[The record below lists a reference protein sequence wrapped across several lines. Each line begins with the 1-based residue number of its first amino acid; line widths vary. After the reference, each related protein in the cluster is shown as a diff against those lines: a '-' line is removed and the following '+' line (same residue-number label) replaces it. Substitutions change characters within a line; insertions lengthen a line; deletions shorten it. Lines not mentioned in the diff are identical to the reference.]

1 MIDRFYIPRMKYN
14 TPLVLAVTLSLS
26 AGAHAGVIASNTTSD
41 ATNVTEVNQWGFD
54 TTNHGVQGHASGVYP
69 EWGAYCL
76 AQSFTTGALGGVNQL
91 SSISVGTAGAVTA
104 STVSAYLYETTT
116 GALPDNNYWKV
127 AATPAATA
135 TVSLSAAAGPTTV
148 TFDFSSAGLT
158 LKENTTYVF
167 YLRPTTGSAF
177 TWAGSS
183 TNSYAGGEAMG
194 VFADANLGGGPG
206 FWTGNLNSVAS
217 TDITGDRVFSV
228 ATSGTFEIPLD
239 PQDGGRVF
247 EGIGALSAGASS
259 RLLIDYPEP
268 QRSEVLD
275 FLFKPNFGA
284 SLPHLKV
291 EIGGEINSTCG
302 SEPSHQRTRED
313 LNFQRGYEWWLMKE
327 AKTRRPDILLDA
339 LPWGAPGWIGNGSY
353 YSQDMA
359 DYIARF
365 IQGAKSE
372 HGLDIHYT
380 GIWNERP
387 YDAAWIKLLRRTLND
402 NGLNQVE
409 IVAADE
415 FNMNWRIADDAAN
428 DSELN
433 QAIAVFGEHYPLQYT
448 MPSAVAKASGKRLW
462 ASEEGPWR
470 GDWQGAKAI
479 ASQLNRN
486 YVQGKITKSIT
497 WSLVS
502 SYYDSLRLPDSGMM
516 RAKEPWSGHYEVQ
529 PAVWVIAHHNQFAKP
544 GWRYL
549 DQACRMLPSG
559 GSVVA
564 MASPSGTDAS
574 VVIET
579 IGAAGDQTFT
589 LNVDASLTSREW
601 QLWKTDQTESFIH
614 VGVQS
619 LIDGKLTLELAPDSV
634 YSLTT
639 TTGQAKGVKQAPAS
653 QKFPMPYSDDFES
666 YAIGRTPR
674 YFSDQAGTFEVI
686 HRADGQG
693 KALEQVLRAPG
704 IEWENRP
711 EQFHPFTVIGAPD
724 AKDYLVSVDV
734 EAADGVTV
742 ALIGRYGR
750 IQHSESSAFA
760 KGYRLEVTAGSGAWK
775 LSKPD
780 AILAQGTSPFPA
792 NTWHNLQL
800 EARGTTLI
808 CRINGTVVAQAQ
820 DSTHFEGLA
829 GLAAGYAGARFDNFV
844 LSNFDGAYLWGGG
857 NGTWIDTS
865 ATGWNGGPPA
875 SGDSATINTGTVTN
889 TGSNQQAGVA
899 LTIGSAGVLNDGGN
913 YIYFGPSGSLTLNG
927 GTIHITRPDIG
938 FGWYAASLSPVVNAN
953 SGSSSITGSAGIR
966 LEGDTTFTGD
976 GNLTISHGLHNYTD
990 GYGSF
995 PATSITKTGSGTL
1008 TLSGVN
1014 DYTGPTIVLAGMLRL
1029 GNGSS
1034 NSNLADS
1041 ANVLL
1046 TAAAKLHLDFNGT
1059 DTVNALSVG
1068 GVAKPP
1074 GVYSSSNSDFITGP
1088 GTLTVLSTQV
1098 SDYDSWKSPLNLAG
1112 GPDEDDDSDGLS
1124 NFEEYAFGL
1133 DPRNSSSVRTVT
1145 TLALKTTGTF
1155 TYTRRKTSLS
1165 GLSYKVWTSTD
1176 LDDWTEDTS
1185 ASQNATS
1192 IPGTDKE
1199 SVEVTL
1205 SPERLGNDRLF
1216 VRIMAA

>member
-1 MIDRFYIPRMKYN
+1 MKYN
-14 TPLVLAVTLSLS
+14 TPLVLAASLVLTI
-26 AGAHAGVIASNTTSD
+26 GVQANIIASNTVSD
-41 ATNVTEVNQWGFD
+41 EANVTEVNQWGFD
-54 TTNHGVQGHASGVYP
+54 TTSHEVRGYTSAVYP
-69 EWGAYCL
+69 SWGAYCL
-76 AQSFTTGALGGVNQL
+76 AQSFSTGALGSANKL

-104 STVSAYLYETTT
+104 STVTAYLYETTT
-116 GALPDNNYWKV
+116 GASPDYNYWKV
-127 AATPAATA
+127 TANPAATA
-135 TVSLSAAAGPTTV
+135 TVVLSTAAGPATV
-148 TFDFSSAGLT
+148 TFDFNSANLT
-158 LKENTTYVF
+158 LSDNKTYVF
-167 YLRPTTGSAF
+167 YLRPDSGAAF

-183 TNSYAGGEAMG
+183 TSSYAGGEAMG

-206 FWTGNLNSVAS
+206 FWTGNLDNVPSTNAS
-217 TDITGDRVFSV
+217 GDRVFSV
-228 ATSGTFEIPLD
+228 STIAAPNPGTLELPLD
-239 PQDGGRVF
+239 PQASGRVF

-275 FLFKPNFGA
+275 FLFKPNYGA

-291 EIGGEINSTCG
+291 EIGGEVNSTCG
-302 SEPSHQRTRED
+302 SEPTHQRTRED

-327 AKTRRPDILLDA
+327 AKQRRPDILLDA

-353 YSQDMA
+353 FSQDMA
-359 DYIARF
+359 DYITRF
-365 IQGAKSE
+365 IQGAKSA

-387 YDAAWIKLLRRTLND
+387 YNAAWIKLLRRTLND
-402 NGLNQVE
+402 NGLQQVE

-415 FNMNWRIADDAAN
+415 FNLNWRIADDAAN
-428 DSELN
+428 DAELN

-448 MPSAVAKASGKRLW
+448 MPSAVAKTSGKRLW

-479 ASQLNRN
+479 ATQLNRN

-549 DQACRMLPSG
+549 DTACQMLPLG

-564 MASPSGTDAS
+564 MTSPSETDAS
-574 VVIET
+574 LVIET
-579 IGAAGDQTFT
+579 MGATAAQTLVLT
-589 LNVDASLTSREW
+589 VDPSLTSREW
-601 QLWKTDQTESFIH
+601 QLWRTNQAESFIH
-614 VGVQS
+614 VGGQS
-619 LIDGKLTLELAPDSV
+619 PVDGKITLQLDPDSV
-634 YSLTT
+634 YSLST
-639 TTGQAKGVKQAPAS
+639 TTGQVKGFKQALAS
-653 QKFPMPYSDDFES
+653 QKFPMPHNDDFES

-674 YFSDQAGTFEVI
+674 YFSDQAGTFEVVN
-686 HRADGQG
+686 RTDGQG

-742 ALIGRYGR
+742 ALISRYGR
-750 IQHSESSAFA
+750 IQPSESSAFA

-780 AILAQGTSPFPA
+780 AILAQGTSPFAA

-820 DSTHFEGLA
+820 DSTHVEGLA
-829 GLAAGYAGARFDNFV
+829 GLAAGYAGAWFDNFV
-844 LSNFDGAYLWGGG
+844 LSNFDGDYTWGGG
-857 NGTWIDTS
+857 NSNWIDTS

-875 SGDSATINTGTVTN
+875 SGDTATINTGTVTA
-889 TGSNQQAGVA
+889 TGNNQQQGVA
-899 LTIGSAGVLNDGGN
+899 LTIGSNGMLSDGGN
-913 YIYFGPSGSLTLNG
+913 YIYFGPSGSLSLNS
-927 GTIHITRPDIG
+927 GTIQITGPDVG

-953 SGSSSITGSAGIR
+953 SGNSSITGSGGIR

-976 GNLTISHGLHNYTD
+976 GNLAISHALHNFTD
-990 GYGSF
+990 GFGSF
-995 PATSITKTGSGTL
+995 GATRITKSGTGTL
-1008 TLSGVN
+1008 TLTAVN
-1014 DYTGPTIVLAGMLRL
+1014 SYTGDTSVTAGTLRL

-1034 NSNLADS
+1034 NSNLAD
-1041 ANVLL
+1041 ATNVLL
-1046 TAAAKLHLDFNGT
+1046 GAGAKLHLDFNGT

-1074 GVYSSSNSDFITGP
+1074 GVYSSSNSAFIIGP
-1088 GTLTVLSTQV
+1088 GTLTVLSTHV
-1098 SDYDSWKSPLNLAG
+1098 SDYDSWKSPFGLAG
-1112 GPDEDDDSDGLS
+1112 GPDDDDDHDGLS

-1133 DPRNSSSVRTVT
+1133 DPQNGSSVRPVI
-1145 TLALKTTGTF
+1145 LPVNPATGIL
-1155 TYTRRKTSLS
+1155 TYTRRRQALTALA
-1165 GLSYKVWTSTD
+1165 YTVWFTTD
-1176 LDDWTEDTS
+1176 LQTPWNEDPGAVQTVTGTS
-1185 ASQNATS
+1185 S
-1192 IPGTDKE
+1192 E
-1199 SVEVTL
+1199 VETVQVAL
-1205 SPERLGNDRLF
+1205 SSALLSNSKLF
-1216 VRIMAA
+1216 VRIAAG